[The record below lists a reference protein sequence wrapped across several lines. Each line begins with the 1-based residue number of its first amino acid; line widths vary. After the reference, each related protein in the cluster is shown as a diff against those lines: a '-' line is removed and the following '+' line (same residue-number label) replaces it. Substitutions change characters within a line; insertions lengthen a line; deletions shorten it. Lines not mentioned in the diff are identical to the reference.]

1 MLFETELKA
10 AMAKTAHS
18 DAGESATSVISQR
31 LAVVLALA
39 VLIMPCGLLIVFA
52 VWLYRH
58 LRAVFARRAAR
69 AVSANWQAVDG
80 QG

>member
-31 LAVVLALA
+31 LAVLLALA

-58 LRAVFARRAAR
+58 VRRLLRSRKQTDPQSLFP
-69 AVSANWQAVDG
+69 SS
-80 QG
+80 